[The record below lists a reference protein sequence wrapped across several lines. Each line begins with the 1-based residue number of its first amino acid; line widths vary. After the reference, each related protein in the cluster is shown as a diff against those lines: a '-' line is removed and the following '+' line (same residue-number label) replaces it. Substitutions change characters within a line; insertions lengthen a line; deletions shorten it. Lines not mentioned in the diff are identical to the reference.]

1 MRRTRYSLLAV
12 THGQTGG
19 WMVYVAFLRGINVGG
34 KAIVSM
40 AAIKEALVDLGLSDV
55 RTYINSGNVIF
66 STRASDTQKLGARI
80 EKALEERTGMP
91 ITVLVTDHKGLKK
104 LVDAIPRTW
113 VDDKTM
119 RTYVLLLWK
128 ELDDGKILER
138 LPVKPGVDNVR
149 YAPGAVIWQVD
160 RKDMTKSRM
169 NRIIGTSYYKQI
181 TIRSVNTMRKL
192 NELTAGPA

>member
-1 MRRTRYSLLAV
+1 MQSAATVPSLGTSDAENQV
-12 THGQTGG
+12 FPAGCHPGQTGG

-34 KAIVSM
+34 KTIVSM

-91 ITVLVTDHKGLKK
+91 IMVLITDHKGLKK
-104 LVDAIPRTW
+104 LVDAIPRNW

-128 ELDDGKILER
+128 ELDDGTILER
-138 LPVKPGVDNVR
+138 LPVRP
-149 YAPGAVIWQVD
+149 
-160 RKDMTKSRM
+160 
-169 NRIIGTSYYKQI
+169 
-181 TIRSVNTMRKL
+181 
-192 NELTAGPA
+192 

>member
-1 MRRTRYSLLAV
+1 
-12 THGQTGG
+12 
-19 WMVYVAFLRGINVGG
+19 MVYVAFLRGINVGG

-40 AAIKEALVDLGLSDV
+40 AAIKAAFVDLGLSDV

-66 STRASDTQKLGARI
+66 STRASDTQKLRARI

-91 ITVLVTDHKGLKK
+91 ITVLVTDHKSLKK
-104 LVDAIPRTW
+104 LVNAIPRKW

-138 LPVKPGVDNVR
+138 LPLRPGIDNVR

-160 RKDMTKSRM
+160 RKDITKSRM

-181 TIRSVNTMRKL
+181 TIRSVNTMRRLK
-192 NELTAGPA
+192 ELTAGPA

>member
-1 MRRTRYSLLAV
+1 
-12 THGQTGG
+12 
-19 WMVYVAFLRGINVGG
+19 MVYVAFLRGINVGG

-66 STRASDTQKLGARI
+66 STRASETQKLGAKI

-91 ITVLVTDHKGLKK
+91 IRK
-104 LVDAIPRTW
+104 LVDAIPRNW

-128 ELDDGKILER
+128 ELDDGKVLER
-138 LPVKPGVDNVR
+138 LPVRPGVDNVR
-149 YAPGAVIWQVD
+149 YAPGAVIWLVD
-160 RKDMTKSRM
+160 R
-169 NRIIGTSYYKQI
+169 
-181 TIRSVNTMRKL
+181 
-192 NELTAGPA
+192 